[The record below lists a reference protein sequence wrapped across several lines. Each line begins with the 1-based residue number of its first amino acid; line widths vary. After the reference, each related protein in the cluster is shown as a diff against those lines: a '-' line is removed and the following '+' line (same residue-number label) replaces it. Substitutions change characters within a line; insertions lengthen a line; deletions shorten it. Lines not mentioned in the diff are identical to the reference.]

1 MNILKNMKSL
11 IKIIKKKILYL
22 FFFIFF
28 LIYNFSY
35 AENFSEIKII
45 GNERISSETVIM
57 FSGLQLGNDLNE
69 NDLNNSIKALYS
81 TDYFKDVK
89 ISTSGSVLKISVI
102 ENPIIQ
108 SISISGIKNK
118 GIVKNLKDVTKKNE
132 KYPFIKNKVRDQRN
146 LLLNIV
152 RTNGFY
158 FAKIK
163 TKIINNNNNSVDILY
178 DFNLGKRSIIEKI
191 NFRGDKIFRDNKL
204 RNIIKSEE
212 GKFWKF
218 LTTGKYLDERRIKI
232 DENLLKEFYNNKG
245 YYNAKIK
252 SSYAQNINNEFFE
265 LNFNIDAGKKYFF
278 NNTIFKFK
286 DKFNKN
292 NLKEIKKITDKIK
305 GEKYSKKVLNNI
317 LDTIDK
323 IALNQEFVFIN
334 SKYNLIILDDEK
346 INVELFFENTEQ
358 FYVEQINILGN
369 YITEEKVI
377 RNSLIVDE
385 GDPYNEILFSKSI
398 DRIKSKRLFKSV
410 KTNIKKSKTS
420 NQNKIIDI
428 IVEEAPTGEVFAG
441 AGTGTSGATVTAGI
455 IENNYLGKGIKL
467 STNLTIAE
475 EEIKGKFSVV
485 NPNYNNTDR
494 SLNAIVESSTS
505 DFMSTG
511 GFKTSRTGFG
521 VGIGFE
527 QYADFFVNLDV
538 STYYEKLETSDAA
551 SAHKK
556 KQEGDYFENLF
567 TYQILLNKLDQNF
580 QPTEGHSLS
589 FNQVLPI
596 YSDDLSVQNTFN
608 LSKYYSLSDNL
619 ILSGKFFLK
628 TVNSIDDDV
637 RVSRR
642 VYIPSNKLR
651 GFEVGKIGPKDGDE
665 YVGGNYGSALNIST
679 TLPNI
684 LSGYENIDLNLFLD
698 AATLREVDYD
708 SSLESS
714 SIRSAGGLS
723 VNWFTIIGPLSFSY
737 AIPITKEDTDK
748 TESFR
753 FRIGTSF

>member
-1 MNILKNMKSL
+1 MKSL